1 MRWNRCVPRKEKMK
15 PVKKEE
21 RKEQPLLNLKVEVDS
36 WKYGHHERLNWET
49 MNHIDLEEVFRTIL
63 PEEKGKYKNEVV
75 PFEIAEKRAKRFKAR
90 LKAYI
95 IEKTEDDDEDFD
107 WSEWHT
113 YRG

>member
-1 MRWNRCVPRKEKMK
+1 MINE
-15 PVKKEE
+15 KKEE

-36 WKYGHHERLNWET
+36 WKTGRYQRLNWEA
-49 MNHIDLEEVFRTIL
+49 MNFIDLDEVFQTIL
-63 PEEKGKYKNEVV
+63 PNEKGKYKNDMV
-75 PFEIAEKRAKRFKAR
+75 PSHIAEARAKRFMER

-107 WSEWHT
+107 WSDWDR